1 MAEGRLRQ
9 PWLAALLGSICLAAS
24 AWGLPGWA
32 ASALAAWRITADGL
46 LELRTSPYANL
57 SASFDPG
64 DGVQGARLWIDLPG
78 TPSRPR
84 TLQAGGPL
92 RQVRVGTPEA
102 GVTRLVLEFQPG
114 VQLDPA
120 QLKLMG
126 VDKDSWKLQLP
137 PQLGRYLALGEGS
150 LVRPD
155 PVLASPSEGFGAPS
169 GPAAPRQPLRP
180 LRPADLPSI
189 ARGRF
194 RVVID
199 PGHGG
204 PDPGAIGIGS
214 TQEKDVVLEISQ
226 QVAELLRGR
235 GVDVLLTRTGDI
247 DVDLPPRAQL
257 ANGSGADVF
266 VSIHANALS
275 MSRPDVNGLETFY
288 FQSQQGRS
296 LAAAIHNSIMGTVRR
311 EDRGVREGRF
321 YVIRATRMPSSL
333 VEVGFLTGADDAPDL
348 MDPAHRRQLALAIS
362 AGILDYLRLA
372 G

>member
-1 MAEGRLRQ
+1 
-9 PWLAALLGSICLAAS
+9 
-24 AWGLPGWA
+24 
-32 ASALAAWRITADGL
+32 
-46 LELRTSPYANL
+46 
-57 SASFDPG
+57 
-64 DGVQGARLWIDLPG
+64 
-78 TPSRPR
+78 
-84 TLQAGGPL
+84 
-92 RQVRVGTPEA
+92 
-102 GVTRLVLEFQPG
+102 
-114 VQLDPA
+114 
-120 QLKLMG
+120 
-126 VDKDSWKLQLP
+126 
-137 PQLGRYLALGEGS
+137 
-150 LVRPD
+150 
-155 PVLASPSEGFGAPS
+155 
-169 GPAAPRQPLRP
+169 
-180 LRPADLPSI
+180 
-189 ARGRF
+189 
-194 RVVID
+194 VVID

-311 EDRGVREGRF
+311 EDRGVREARF